1 MAIRGAAAQETAGIM
16 AQAGSAQR
24 EPSME
29 EILASI
35 RKIIEDNEAQPP
47 VDVAEPAIE
56 PVAVDTAETAP
67 VELPEIEVEQFR
79 AELADDPVD
88 AGDRSYAP
96 PQVEPPVFQA
106 RTEPAIAPAP
116 VAPADALVSAA
127 TGQKVAAAFGEL
139 TEAFAA
145 QRRRSFDDMAE
156 EMLRPM
162 LRDWLDN
169 NLPTLVERLVR
180 EEIEKISR
188 GDRS

>member
-1 MAIRGAAAQETAGIM
+1 M
-16 AQAGSAQR
+16 AQASSAQR

-35 RKIIEDNEAQPP
+35 RKIIEDNEGQSPAEAGEPE
-47 VDVAEPAIE
+47 AEPVMEA
-56 PVAVDTAETAP
+56 AAAEIAT
-67 VELPEIEVEQFR
+67 VEVPEIEVEQFR
-79 AELADDPVD
+79 AELSGDPVETE
-88 AGDRSYAP
+88 DRSYAP
-96 PQVEPPVFQA
+96 PQVEPPVFQP
-106 RTEPAIAPAP
+106 RGEPAIAASPA
-116 VAPADALVSAA
+116 VPADALVSAA

-145 QRRRSFDDMAE
+145 QRRKSFDDMAE
-156 EMLRPM
+156 DMLRPM

-188 GDRS
+188 GDRA